1 MRLSWVV
8 HIESKIS
15 SHVVL
20 KILVGLTAHAS
31 ETATQ
36 RVRSSSIHRQGDGI
50 NEKLESR
57 PAKIAPPRSPKE
69 ARNSPIPR
77 CAMQTRLLDEPNL

>member
-1 MRLSWVV
+1 MRLSQVV
-8 HIESKIS
+8 HIEQKIS
-15 SHVVL
+15 LHVVL
-20 KILVGLTAHAS
+20 KILVSLTASAS
-31 ETATQ
+31 ERQ
-36 RVRSSSIHRQGDGI
+36 HNMHSSSIHRQGDGI